1 MDKFLQRFQLKEHGS
16 DVKTEVIAGLT
27 TFLSMAYILAVNPS
41 MLAAS
46 GMDQG
51 AVFTATAVSAFI
63 ATIIMGL
70 FANYPVALASG
81 MGLNAYFAF
90 TVCPMVAGMGVQ
102 DPWKV
107 ALTAILVEGV
117 IFIILSIFK
126 FRETLV
132 NAVPANL
139 KYGISAGIGLF
150 ISIVGLEGA
159 GFVADDASTL
169 VSLGNVGSPQV
180 LLAFVGLLLIGVMW
194 HFKVW

>member
-117 IFIILSIFK
+117 IFIIDRKS
-126 FRETLV
+126 V
-132 NAVPANL
+132 V
-139 KYGISAGIGLF
+139 
-150 ISIVGLEGA
+150 
-159 GFVADDASTL
+159 
-169 VSLGNVGSPQV
+169 
-180 LLAFVGLLLIGVMW
+180 
-194 HFKVW
+194 